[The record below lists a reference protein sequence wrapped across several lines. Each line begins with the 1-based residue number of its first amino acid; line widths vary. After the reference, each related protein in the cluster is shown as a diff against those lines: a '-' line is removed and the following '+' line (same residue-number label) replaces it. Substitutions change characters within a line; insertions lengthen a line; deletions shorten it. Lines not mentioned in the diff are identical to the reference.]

1 MSQITYIPKNIYNT
15 RDNTST
21 TTWYSKNGRPLKIW
35 RKSGYTNS
43 LNMGKSANCDKCS
56 SNYTIGTEFKM
67 LGKYISPSALAVNG
81 ARDASGCRSVDNTR
95 GPVGT
100 KGTGSI
106 ISFSGGAKIKSA
118 VTQVN
123 KKYYANSSSYLKS
136 RNMDYNNNTFI
147 TKLSGVT
154 YYDGSGNFIRPTDE
168 AMNSSMFQG
177 RQCADNTYNTVIYKP
192 SNHQYGVEGA
202 VDSSSRVARLKY
214 NTMQKA
220 GKYSGDKKTAP
231 VCYRR
236 NGTATKCFK
245 LI

>member
-1 MSQITYIPKNIYNT
+1 
-15 RDNTST
+15 
-21 TTWYSKNGRPLKIW
+21 
-35 RKSGYTNS
+35 
-43 LNMGKSANCDKCS
+43 MGKSANCDNCS

-67 LGKYISPSALAVNG
+67 LGKYISPSALDVNG
-81 ARDASGCRSVDNTR
+81 SRDASGCRSVDNTR

-118 VTQVN
+118 VTLVN
-123 KKYYANSSSYLKS
+123 KKYYANNSSYLKS

-147 TKLSGVT
+147 TKLPGVT
-154 YYDGSGNFIRPTDE
+154 YYDGSGKFIWPTDE
-168 AMNSSMFQG
+168 VMNSSMFQG
-177 RQCADNTYNTVIYKP
+177 RQCVDGTYNTVIYKP

-220 GKYSGDKKTAP
+220 GKYSGDKKTTP

-236 NGTATKCFK
+236 NGTATKCF
-245 LI
+245 